1 MANDLA
7 KLQATAVDVFVSRLG
22 ERISNYTQIADV
34 ITTDTPN
41 LTLADFHGTTEFA
54 AQTDGT
60 DPSSQ
65 DFDSNK
71 YTVASVAYEKLH
83 KTSLKS
89 LRDSPNLIQDI
100 PAMLADAAAWTIAD
114 KFWTV
119 CAGLPALNHPGQ
131 GDNYGESDK
140 YIDTFAA
147 PVAQGNKL
155 TAALSESSLADAM
168 KIMHAYKNKAGL
180 PAGISTDLADLRL
193 VVPPALAATAYDITN
208 GNAKPGSTLTSGR
221 YNGMPVVVMPEA
233 SDDSDWLLFNRPLS
247 PIVVWVRS
255 APTLLVQEKLGHVD
269 FYSQLE
275 CAVLVKPW
283 EGGVVMSVAA

>member
-7 KLQATAVDVFVSRLG
+7 KLEQTAVDVFVSRLG

-34 ITTDTPN
+34 IQTDTPN

-54 AQTDGT
+54 TQTDGS

-71 YTVASVAYEKLH
+71 YTAASVAYEKLH
-83 KTSLKS
+83 KVSLKS
-89 LRDSPNLIQDI
+89 LRDSPNLVQDI
-100 PAMLADAAAWTIAD
+100 PAMLADAAAWTVAD
-114 KFWTV
+114 QFWQV
-119 CAGLPALNHPGQ
+119 AQGLATIDHPGA
-131 GDNYGESDK
+131 GDNYDAAIK
-140 YIDTFAA
+140 YVDTFTA

-180 PAGISTDLADLRL
+180 PAGISTELSDLRL
-193 VVPPALAATAYDITN
+193 VVPPALAATAYYITN
-208 GNAKPGSTLTSGR
+208 GGAKPGSALTSGR
-221 YNGMPVVVMPEA
+221 YNGMQVVVMPEA
-233 SDDSDWLLFNRPLS
+233 SDDNDWLLFNRPLS
-247 PIVVWVRS
+247 PIVVWIRS

-275 CAVLVKPW
+275 CKVLIKPW